1 MTVDTLHDT
10 RPIVV
15 GAGVAGL
22 STALRLSAF
31 GPVRLIAAEPLG
43 SGAATGWAQGGM
55 AAAMGADDSAALHA
69 ADTIAAGDGLVQ
81 RAPTEAITA
90 AAPDAVLW
98 LDGLGAGFDR
108 DADGA
113 LKLGLEAAHSRR
125 RIVHAGGD
133 STGAAVLAALVAAVR
148 ADPRIE
154 VSVLRLRRLLID
166 NQGAVGGVLAADHL
180 GRSVLLRGARVV
192 LATGG
197 VGGLF
202 AQTTNPLGAIGSG
215 LTAAALAG
223 ARLAD
228 LEFVQFHPTALAVDL
243 DPMPLVSEAL
253 RGEGAHLVDETGAP
267 VMAGHARGDLEP
279 RDVVARSVH
288 AVWARGGTVGLD
300 ARALDSFAQRFP
312 QIAAA
317 CAASGID
324 PSARPIPVRTAAH
337 YHMGGIAVDAAG
349 RSSVP
354 GLWACGE
361 VASTGLHGANR
372 LASNSL
378 TEAAVCAD
386 ALARDVAAAS
396 AQAGAIHCVPRASL
410 SVDARPVRQAMA
422 AVGVVRDGVG
432 LSQAVERLTDLVQR
446 GGPAA
451 DPALAG
457 LLIATAA
464 LCRAESRGAHQRA
477 DHPQP
482 NAQAIRSVMTMADL
496 DLRRPVAA

>member
-1 MTVDTLHDT
+1 VHDT

-43 SGAATGWAQGGM
+43 FGAATGWAQGGM
-55 AAAMGADDSAALHA
+55 AAAIGADDTAQLHA
-69 ADTIAAGDGLVQ
+69 ADTLDAGDGLVV
-81 RAPTEAITA
+81 ASAAEAITA
-90 AAPDAVLW
+90 AAPAAIHW

-108 DADGA
+108 DEHGA

-148 ADPRIE
+148 ANARIE
-154 VSVLRLRRLLID
+154 VSVLRLRRLLLD
-166 NQGAVGGVLAADHL
+166 GQGAIGGLLATDHV
-180 GRSVLLRGARVV
+180 GRSVVLRGARVV

-202 AQTTNPLGAIGSG
+202 AHTTNPLGAIGAG

-223 ARLAD
+223 AQMAD

-253 RGEGAHLVDETGAP
+253 RGEGARLVDETGAP
-267 VMAGHARGDLEP
+267 IMAGYARGDLEP
-279 RDVVARSVH
+279 RDVVARAVH
-288 AVWARGGTVGLD
+288 AVWGRGIGVGLD
-300 ARALDSFAQRFP
+300 ARHLDSFERRFP

-324 PSARPIPVRTAAH
+324 LAARPIPVRTAAH

-349 RSSVP
+349 RASVP

-378 TEAAVCAD
+378 TEGAVCAV
-386 ALARDVAAAS
+386 ALAQDVAAAPER
-396 AQAGAIHCVPRASL
+396 AGAVGHKPAL
-410 SVDARPVRQAMA
+410 SAKVDPARVRWEMA
-422 AVGVVRDGVG
+422 AAGVVRSGRALTAAAD
-432 LSQAVERLTDLVQR
+432 RLTDLVR
-446 GGPAA
+446 GGGPSA

-457 LLIATAA
+457 LMIVTAA
-464 LCRAESRGAHQRA
+464 LARRESRGAHQRA
-477 DHPQP
+477 DYPQAE
-482 NAQAIRSVMTMADL
+482 AQATRSLMTLADL
-496 DLRRPVAA
+496 DLRGAVAA

>member
-1 MTVDTLHDT
+1 VDALHDA

-22 STALRLSAF
+22 STALRLAKF

-43 SGAATGWAQGGM
+43 AGAATGWAQGGM
-55 AAAMGADDSAALHA
+55 AAAIGADDSPALHA
-69 ADTIAAGDGLVQ
+69 ADTIAAGDGLV
-81 RAPTEAITA
+81 APDAAERIAA
-90 AAPDAVLW
+90 AAPGAIAW
-98 LDGLGAGFDR
+98 LEDLGAGFDR
-108 DADGA
+108 DEHGV
-113 LKLGLEAAHSRR
+113 LRLGLEAAHSRR

-148 ADPRIE
+148 GNPQIE
-154 VSVLRLRRLLID
+154 VTVLRLRRLLID
-166 NQGAVGGVLAADHL
+166 SQGAVGGMLATDPS

-202 AQTTNPLGAIGSG
+202 PHTTNPRGAIGAG

-223 ARLAD
+223 AQLAD

-253 RGEGAHLVDETGAP
+253 RGEGAMLVDETGAP
-267 VMAGHARGDLEP
+267 IMAGYPRGDLEP
-279 RDVVARSVH
+279 RDVVARGVH
-288 AVWARGGTVGLD
+288 AVWGRGGQVGLD
-300 ARALDSFAQRFP
+300 ARGLDGFTRRFP

-324 PSARPIPVRTAAH
+324 PSVQPIPVRTAAH
-337 YHMGGIAVDAAG
+337 YHMGGVAVGAAG
-349 RSSVP
+349 RASVP

-378 TEAAVCAD
+378 TEGAVCAV
-386 ALARDVAAAS
+386 ALAEDVAGAS
-396 AQAGAIHCVPRASL
+396 AHAGAIHCVPRASL
-410 SVDARPVRQAMA
+410 TVDAGPVREAMA
-422 AVGVVRDGVG
+422 AVGVIRDAAGLAQTVG
-432 LSQAVERLTDLVQR
+432 RLADLVR
-446 GGPAA
+446 SGGAAA

-457 LLIATAA
+457 LLIAAA
-464 LCRAESRGAHQRA
+464 AQRRCESRGAHQRA
-477 DHPQP
+477 DYPQTDV
-482 NAQAIRSVMTMADL
+482 QGVRSLTTMADL
-496 DLRRPVAA
+496 DLPQAVAA

>member
-1 MTVDTLHDT
+1 MDAFADA

-15 GAGVAGL
+15 GAGIAGL
-22 STALRLSAF
+22 SAALRLSAF
-31 GPVRLIAAEPLG
+31 GPVRLIAAQPLG

-55 AAAMGADDSAALHA
+55 AAAVGADDHPSLHA
-69 ADTIAAGDGLVQ
+69 ADTVAAGDGLVV
-81 RAPTEAITA
+81 PEAASRITA
-90 AAPDAVLW
+90 AAPEAIAW
-98 LDGLGAGFDR
+98 LSGLGAAFDR
-108 DADGA
+108 DEHGG

-133 STGAAVLAALVAAVR
+133 STGAAVLAALTAVVR
-148 ADPRIE
+148 DTPQIE
-154 VSVLRLRRLLID
+154 VAVLRLRRLLID
-166 NQGAVGGVLAADHL
+166 ANGAVGGVLATDAS
-180 GRSVLLRGARVV
+180 GRGVLLRGARVV

-202 AQTTNPLGAIGSG
+202 PHTTNPLGATGAG

-223 ARLAD
+223 AQLAD

-253 RGEGAHLVDETGAP
+253 RGEGARLVDETGELI
-267 VMAGHARGDLEP
+267 MAGYARGDLEP
-279 RDVVARSVH
+279 RDVVARAVH
-288 AVWARGGTVGLD
+288 AVWSRGGEVGLD
-300 ARALDSFAQRFP
+300 ARHLDGFAKRFP

-324 PSARPIPVRTAAH
+324 PLSAPIPVRTAAH

-349 RSSVP
+349 RASIP

-361 VASTGLHGANR
+361 AASTGLHGANR

-378 TEAAVCAD
+378 TEGAVCAV

-396 AQAGAIHCVPRASL
+396 DRAGVIHCVPRASAA
-410 SVDARPVRQAMA
+410 VDAEPVRQVMA
-422 AVGVVRDGVG
+422 KVGVVRDAAG
-432 LSQAVERLTDLVQR
+432 LDHAVQRLTDLVQ
-446 GGPAA
+446 GGGDPA

-457 LLIATAA
+457 LLIATSA
-464 LCRAESRGAHQRA
+464 LRRLESRGAHQRA
-477 DHPQP
+477 DHPHTDES
-482 NAQAIRSVMTMADL
+482 ATRSLLTMADL
-496 DLRRPVAA
+496 DLRPAVAA

>member
-1 MTVDTLHDT
+1 MDAAADT

-22 STALRLSAF
+22 SAALRLSAF

-43 SGAATGWAQGGM
+43 SGAATGWAQGGL
-55 AAAMGADDSAALHA
+55 AAAIGADDSAQLHA
-69 ADTIAAGDGLVQ
+69 ADTVAAGDGLVQ
-81 RAPTEAITA
+81 RAVADAITA
-90 AAPDAVLW
+90 AAPDAIAW
-98 LDGLGAGFDR
+98 LDALGAGFDR
-108 DADGA
+108 DAEGA

-148 ADPRIE
+148 ARPEIE

-166 NQGAVGGVLAADHL
+166 SQGAVGGLLASDHL
-180 GRSVLLRGARVV
+180 GRSVMLRGARVV

-202 AQTTNPLGAIGSG
+202 AHTTNPLGAIGAG

-223 ARLAD
+223 AQLAD

-253 RGEGAHLVDETGAP
+253 RGEGARLVDETGAP
-267 VMAGHARGDLEP
+267 IMAGYARGDLEP
-279 RDVVARSVH
+279 RDVVARAVH
-288 AVWARGGTVGLD
+288 AVWERGGGVGLD
-300 ARALDSFAQRFP
+300 ARHLDSFARRFP

-317 CAASGID
+317 CAASQID
-324 PSARPIPVRTAAH
+324 PAARPIPVRTAAH

-349 RSSVP
+349 RASVP

-361 VASTGLHGANR
+361 AASTGLHGANR

-378 TEAAVCAD
+378 TEGAVCAV
-386 ALARDVAAAS
+386 ALALDVAAAP
-396 AQAGAIHCVPRASL
+396 ARAGAIHCVPRASFL
-410 SVDARPVRQAMA
+410 VDAAPVRQAMA
-422 AVGVVRDGVG
+422 TVGVVRDGAG
-432 LSQAVERLTDLVQR
+432 LSLAVERLSGLVEA
-446 GGPAA
+446 GGAA
-451 DPALAG
+451 SDPALAG

-464 LCRAESRGAHQRA
+464 LRRVESRGAHQRA
-477 DHPQP
+477 DHPQTDAEP
-482 NAQAIRSVMTMADL
+482 KRSVTTLADL
-496 DLRRPVAA
+496 DLRRAVAA